1 MTVTPECVW
10 DLKCQLGEGPI
21 WFDGAVWFVDIKRD
35 AIHRLTPA
43 TGATKTFAT
52 PPMPGFIVPHKS
64 GGFVV
69 GLQAGLHRFDPNTG
83 TFTPWFKVEPDK
95 PGNRLNDGA
104 VDPAGRL
111 WFGSMD
117 NGEKEA
123 TGSFYRLDASGP
135 TAVDSGIVITNG
147 PCFSPDGRVC
157 YHTDTR
163 AKTIYAFDV
172 AANGGL
178 SNKRVFVTIAP
189 GDGSPD
195 GSTIDSEGCVWTG
208 LYNGWGARRY
218 APDGT
223 LLTTVR
229 FPVSA
234 VTKIAFG
241 GPDLKTVYATTAS
254 KHLDGAGRAKEPLAG
269 SLFSFHAD
277 VAGLPQQAVAT
288 P

>member
-1 MTVTPECVW
+1 
-10 DLKCQLGEGPI
+10 
-21 WFDGAVWFVDIKRD
+21 
-35 AIHRLTPA
+35 
-43 TGATKTFAT
+43 
-52 PPMPGFIVPHKS
+52 
-64 GGFVV
+64 
-69 GLQAGLHRFDPNTG
+69 
-83 TFTPWFKVEPDK
+83 
-95 PGNRLNDGA
+95 
-104 VDPAGRL
+104 
-111 WFGSMD
+111 
-117 NGEKEA
+117 
-123 TGSFYRLDASGP
+123 
-135 TAVDSGIVITNG
+135 
-147 PCFSPDGRVC
+147 
-157 YHTDTR
+157 
-163 AKTIYAFDV
+163 
-172 AANGGL
+172 
-178 SNKRVFVTIAP
+178 
-189 GDGSPD
+189 
-195 GSTIDSEGCVWTG
+195 CVWTG